1 MHEAN
6 EMNETS
12 QTNQMNEMNELNEM
26 NKTNEMYETS
36 ETNETNDMTEMN
48 DMNEINEMN
57 DMNEKNDMNDMNLSE
72 TIDDMNEM
80 NVNKMNEM
88 TEMTDMTEMNNL
100 KDRTRGPR
108 FVRACEIE
116 MQSKISQE
124 PLHTEIYRKNAAPQN
139 EPRTRTHILCEPAQ
153 SKRMSRFHTSHLMR
167 KFSGKMRAPEPRRRR
182 YAKPAQSHVKISQ
195 EPLHTEIYRKDAAT
209 QIEPRTRT
217 HTLCASLRSRNACQ
231 DFTRDALYKNLQV
244 TDRRRE

>member
-12 QTNQMNEMNELNEM
+12 ETNQMNEMNELNEM

-116 MQSKISQE
+116 MQSNISQE

-182 YAKPAQSHVKISQ
+182 YA
-195 EPLHTEIYRKDAAT
+195 
-209 QIEPRTRT
+209 
-217 HTLCASLRSRNACQ
+217 SLRSRMSRFHKSHFIRKFTGKMPQPRLSPERGHTHFVRACAVE
-231 DFTRDALYKNLQV
+231 THVKILHETLYTKIY
-244 TDRRRE
+244 R